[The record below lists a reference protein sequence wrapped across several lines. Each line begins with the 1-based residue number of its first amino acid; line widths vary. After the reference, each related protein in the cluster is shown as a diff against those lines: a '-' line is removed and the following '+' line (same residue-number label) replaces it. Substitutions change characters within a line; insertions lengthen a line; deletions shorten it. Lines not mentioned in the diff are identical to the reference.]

1 MGVEYERKF
10 AAKPEDLEAIAE
22 AFSGGFETICMQTAY
37 YDTPSGALSGRRFTL
52 RRRLE
57 NGVSICTVKA
67 PAGDARGEWEAAC
80 GSIEEA
86 IPCLLAMGGPAE
98 VETIVLEGLVQICGA
113 RFTRRCKTIRL
124 PGGSVE
130 LALDQGVLIGG
141 DQEIPLCEVEAE
153 LKEGDAAVCDAFAE
167 KLAARYGL
175 IPEPLSK
182 FARARARACAR

>member
-1 MGVEYERKF
+1 MGMEYERKF

-22 AFSGGFETICMQTAY
+22 AFSGGFETVCMQTAY

-67 PAGDARGEWEAAC
+67 PAGDARGEWETAC

-86 IPCLLAMGGPAE
+86 IPRLLAMGCPAE
-98 VETIVLEGLVQICGA
+98 LETLVQEGLVQICGA
-113 RFTRRCKTIRL
+113 RFTRRYKTILL

-153 LKEGDAAVCDAFAE
+153 LKEGSPSLCDRFAE
-167 KLAARYGL
+167 ELAVRYGL
-175 IPEPLSK
+175 TPEPLSK
-182 FARARARACAR
+182 FARARACAR

>member
-22 AFSGGFETICMQTAY
+22 AFSGGFETVCMQTSY
-37 YDTPSGALSGRRFTL
+37 YDTPSHALSGRRFTL

-57 NGVSICTVKA
+57 NGVSVCTVKA
-67 PAGDARGEWEAAC
+67 PAGNARGEWETAC

-86 IPCLLAMGGPAE
+86 VPQLLAMGCPAE
-98 VETIVLEGLVQICGA
+98 LETIVQEGLVQICGA
-113 RFTRRCKTIRL
+113 RFTRRCKTVTL

-141 DQEIPLCEVEAE
+141 DREIPLCEAEVE
-153 LKEGDAAVCDAFAE
+153 LKTGSQSVCDRFADE
-167 KLAARYGL
+167 LAARYGL
-175 IPEPLSK
+175 TPEPLSK
-182 FARARARACAR
+182 FARARAVSHR